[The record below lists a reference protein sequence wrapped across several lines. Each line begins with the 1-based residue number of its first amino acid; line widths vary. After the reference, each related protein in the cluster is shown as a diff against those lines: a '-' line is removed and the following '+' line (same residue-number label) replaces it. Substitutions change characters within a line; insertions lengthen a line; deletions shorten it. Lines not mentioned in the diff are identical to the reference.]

1 MKKAIYLA
9 LYAGLALGFTALPL
23 SASDTPPGKVEG
35 YTDTPLL
42 PGGKWHVH
50 DPNRPQPTVITPGTF
65 SSQEKPGQPPSD
77 AIVLFDGKDLSQ
89 WRDVKGQPT
98 KWVIDKGEMVV
109 TPKSGDAWTKQEFG
123 DMQLHVE
130 FSEPSPAKGNG
141 QGRGNSGVF
150 LMGKYEV
157 QVLDCY
163 GNQTYP
169 DGQTAALYGMHPP
182 MVNACL
188 KPGEWQVY
196 DIVYTVPRFEKDGK
210 LIAPGYVTVIQNG
223 VVVQNHADFLGA
235 SGHRNLAT
243 YKAHP
248 PTGPLKLQD
257 HGNPVRFRNIW
268 VRPLQPES

>member
-1 MKKAIYLA
+1 MKKTAQLVLLA
-9 LYAGLALGFTALPL
+9 GVVLGILALPL
-23 SASDTPPGKVEG
+23 SAADNPPGKVEG
-35 YTDTPLL
+35 YTNTPLL

-50 DPNRPQPTVITPGTF
+50 DPNRPQPQVITPGTF
-65 SSQEKPGQPPSD
+65 STAEKPGQPPSD

-89 WRDVKGQPT
+89 WRDAKGEPS
-98 KWVIDKGEMVV
+98 KWIVEKGEMVIA
-109 TPKSGDAWTKQEFG
+109 PKAGDIYTKQEFG
-123 DMQLHVE
+123 DIQLHLE
-130 FSEPSPAKGNG
+130 WLEPVPPTGNG

-163 GNQTYP
+163 ENQTYP

-182 MVNACL
+182 LVNACR

-196 DIVYTVPRFEKDGK
+196 DIVFTVPRFDKEGK
-210 LIAPGYVTVIQNG
+210 LLTPGFVTVIQNG
-223 VVVQNHADFLGA
+223 VVVQNHADFLGL
-235 SGHRNLAT
+235 SGHKGLQG

-248 PTGPLKLQD
+248 PVGPIKLQD
-257 HGNPVRFRNIW
+257 HHNPVRFRNIW